1 MGAGRSV
8 ERMEA
13 NAAALRA
20 LINARSPCI
29 VRDPVAASAICGGR
43 KSFPGIGHRSGKL
56 TVTGVVSRTGRG
68 LTALIVKCDC
78 GFPEYTVEG
87 NNYKNFKT
95 TRCNICAKQASGR
108 KRYWRYAEAM
118 PEDDHRTRLLNRLA
132 AAITRCHSTKDKNYQ
147 NYGARGIYVRD
158 EWRTDRAAFLRY
170 VRGLVGWD
178 NATLEMDREDVN
190 GGYDEGNIRFITR
203 RENMLNKRRV
213 GDLERRIAEL
223 EARVRH
229 HELRAAQPLHRDD

>member
-1 MGAGRSV
+1 MGAGRSI

-20 LINARSPCI
+20 LVDAGSPCV
-29 VRDPVAASAICGGR
+29 VRDKLAASAICAGR

-95 TRCNICAKQASGR
+95 TRCNVCAKQASGR

-118 PEDDHRTRLLNRLA
+118 PEDEHRSRLLNRLA
-132 AAITRCHSTKDKNYQ
+132 AAITRCHSPTDKNYP
-147 NYGARGIYVRD
+147 NYGERGVYVRS
-158 EWRTDRAAFLRY
+158 EWREDRAAFLRY
-170 VRGLVGWD
+170 VRGLDGWD
-178 NATLEMDREDVN
+178 NATLELDREDVN
-190 GGYDEGNIRFITR
+190 GGYDVGNIRFISR
-203 RENMLNKRRV
+203 RENMRNKRKI

-223 EARVRH
+223 EARLRH
-229 HELRAAQPLHRDD
+229 TELRTS